1 MSLQVGQVLLVP
13 QEELATPGAGVLGCF
28 PVFVCVLLEGSVVLQ
43 DVTTLKTD
51 DLVTRGVLRQVS
63 PQTRLLYKLTTA
75 EVTGVV
81 FLCRGDVVHGLQVVN
96 QQSPLGKLCITL
108 VTVVMRVAKTVL
120 VQLKCRDECFATLF
134 TTVNLCFLLFRRR
147 FAR

>member
-28 PVFVCVLLEGSVVLQ
+28 PVLVCVLLEGSIVLQ
-43 DVTTLKTD
+43 DIATLKTD

-63 PQTRLLYKLTTA
+63 PQTRLLHKLAAA

-81 FLCRGDVVHGLQVVN
+81 FLRRRDVMHGLQVVN

-108 VTVVMRVAKTVL
+108 VTVVVRVAQPVL
-120 VQLKCRDECFATLF
+120 VQLKCRDECLATLF
-134 TTVNLCFLLFRRR
+134 ATVNL
-147 FAR
+147 